1 MTAPTDRVLHLA
13 DELIRISVTDWTVEE
28 AERFL
33 EALNPSIRRHLL
45 LRKLRGVGTTLVLD
59 RTAPERNKIS
69 AIKEIRAATGLG
81 LREAKDLVELAEAAL
96 SGVDIQS
103 ELPERRRLSQERLSD
118 LGERL
123 RGTGWRLE

>member
-1 MTAPTDRVLHLA
+1 MTAPTERVLNLA
-13 DELIRISVTDWTVEE
+13 DELIRISAAEWTVAE

-59 RTAPERNKIS
+59 RTVRDRSKIS

-103 ELPERRRLSQERLSD
+103 ELPEHRRLTQSQLEQLSERL
-118 LGERL
+118 LN
-123 RGTGWRLE
+123 TGWRLE